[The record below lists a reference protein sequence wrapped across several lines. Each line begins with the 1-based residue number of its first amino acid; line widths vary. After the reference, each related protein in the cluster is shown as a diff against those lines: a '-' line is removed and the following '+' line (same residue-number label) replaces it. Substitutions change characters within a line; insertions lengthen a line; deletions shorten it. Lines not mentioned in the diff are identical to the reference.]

1 MGGACSPFSQV
12 LDLVVI
18 IIVYVA
24 AVVVV
29 DLILEFHHW
38 VFIDLTTGSIL
49 ASQLSASQRD
59 LMCRK

>member
-1 MGGACSPFSQV
+1 MGGACSSFSQV
-12 LDLVVI
+12 LDLV

>member
-12 LDLVVI
+12 LDLV